1 MPALSVVVV
10 TLATPEVRVAV
21 AITADPL
28 RKLTVPVG
36 VPYPGGFAGDTFA
49 ARTTGEPNTA
59 AVGAATSTETDGRAV
74 TVSVQDPELEPKAL
88 VGR

>member
-1 MPALSVVVV
+1 M

-36 VPYPGGFAGDTFA
+36 VPCPGGFAGDTFA
-49 ARTTGEPNTA
+49 ARATGEPNTA
-59 AVGAATSTETDGRAV
+59 AVGATASTESDRRAV
-74 TVSVQDPELEPKAL
+74 TVSEQNPELEPKPL
-88 VGR
+88 EER